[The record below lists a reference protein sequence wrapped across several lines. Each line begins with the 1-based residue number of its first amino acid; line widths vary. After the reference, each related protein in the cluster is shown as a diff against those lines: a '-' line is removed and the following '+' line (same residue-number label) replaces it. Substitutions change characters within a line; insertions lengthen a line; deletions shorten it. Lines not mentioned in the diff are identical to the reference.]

1 MEPSRAGKRGQNV
14 GWWLATVIATLAL
27 GEVGYRTFMA
37 TAKFGVDQ
45 LLAAPTLLLLLVAT
59 AIFAFGLRHTLRSRA
74 FPRAAL
80 VVVILSLLTYAVVGS
95 PEIGYFLQAHR
106 PWAGLLL
113 GAVVAAAATVLIRS
127 SRVGACLL
135 SHHVAAMSVGGA
147 AALVWVAG
155 LMSVVIG

>member
-1 MEPSRAGKRGQNV
+1 
-14 GWWLATVIATLAL
+14 L

-45 LLAAPTLLLLLVAT
+45 LLAAPTLLLLFLAT

-74 FPRAAL
+74 FPRTVL
-80 VVVILSLLTYAVVGS
+80 VIAVLSLLTYAVVEAPAVGF
-95 PEIGYFLQAHR
+95 FLQAHR

-113 GAVVAAAATVLIRS
+113 GAVVAVAATVVIRS

-135 SHHVAAMSVGGA
+135 SHHVAAVSAGGS
-147 AALVWVAG
+147 AALLWVVG
-155 LMSVVIG
+155 LISAVNG